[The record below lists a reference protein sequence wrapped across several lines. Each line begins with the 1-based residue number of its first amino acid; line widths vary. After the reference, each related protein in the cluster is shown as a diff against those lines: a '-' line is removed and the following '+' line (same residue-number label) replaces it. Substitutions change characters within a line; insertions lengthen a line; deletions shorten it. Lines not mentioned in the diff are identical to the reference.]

1 MTIERIDTSYRLEN
15 VRNGI
20 VHIGLGAFH
29 RAHQAVYVERLLQA
43 SEGGDWG
50 IIAANIRSN
59 ISLVQQLA
67 DAGYQYHVVEYAG
80 SQHATIRQ
88 VSAITHAIYAGD
100 DRTELLAVLA
110 DPTIKIVTLTVTEKG
125 YGIEPASGRLNSHDR
140 AVSQDLNNVAGVAS
154 VPGLLTTALAARRA
168 AGLAG
173 FTVLSC
179 DNMPHNGV
187 RIKQA
192 VLEMASAR
200 SPALARWIE
209 EQVSFPCSMV
219 DRIVPAMTATKL
231 AALQQTLG
239 LNDPN
244 AIETESFSQ
253 WVIEDDFCAGRPEL
267 ETVGVQF
274 VENVAAYETMK
285 LRLLNGSHSLL
296 AYCGQFLGH
305 DTVDQAIADPVM
317 RRLVLAYMRETA
329 ASVSV
334 DIDLESYCESLLAR
348 FSNNTLNHRL
358 AQIAMDGS
366 QKIPQRWLAHM
377 GEAWERQQILPVTE
391 CALACW
397 IYFMKGTSPLG
408 VTLEINDPLAGMF
421 GAIDQAAP
429 SVLVV
434 SQFVAVSAVFP
445 SSWQQD
451 KALIA
456 RLAGYLDQLRVAND
470 VAAVSQMFTAVSE

>member
-1 MTIERIDTSYRLEN
+1 MTERITSQYRLDN

-29 RAHQAVYVERLLQA
+29 RAHQAVYIERFLQA
-43 SEGGDWG
+43 NDGGGWG

-59 ISLVQQLA
+59 ISLVKQLA
-67 DAGYQYHVVEYAG
+67 DAGYQYHVVEYSG

-100 DRTELLAVLA
+100 DRTELLAALA
-110 DPTIKIVTLTVTEKG
+110 DPAIKIVTLTVTEKG

-140 AVSQDLNNVAGVAS
+140 AVSHDLNNVSGVAS
-154 VPGLLTTALAARRA
+154 VPGLLTTALAARRT

-192 VLEMASAR
+192 VLEMAVAR

-209 EQVSFPCSMV
+209 ECVSFPCSMV
-219 DRIVPAMTATKL
+219 DRIVPAMTANKL
-231 AALQQTLG
+231 ASLQQALG

-253 WVIEDDFCAGRPEL
+253 WVIEDDFCAGRPAL

-274 VENVAAYETMK
+274 VERVAAYETMK

-317 RRLVLAYMRETA
+317 RRLVLAYMQETA
-329 ASVSV
+329 ASVTV
-334 DIDLESYCESLLAR
+334 DIDVEAYCESLLAR

-366 QKIPQRWLAHM
+366 QKIPQRWLAHI
-377 GEAWERQQILPVTE
+377 EEVRCDQQTLAVTE

-397 IYFMKGTSPLG
+397 MYFMGGISPIG
-408 VTLEINDPLAGMF
+408 GELEVNDPLAGVF
-421 GAIDQAAP
+421 AEIDSSMP
-429 SVLVV
+429 SVNVV
-434 SQFVAVSAVFP
+434 AQFLAVSAVFP

-456 RLAGYLDQLRVAND
+456 RLAGYLDQLRVADD